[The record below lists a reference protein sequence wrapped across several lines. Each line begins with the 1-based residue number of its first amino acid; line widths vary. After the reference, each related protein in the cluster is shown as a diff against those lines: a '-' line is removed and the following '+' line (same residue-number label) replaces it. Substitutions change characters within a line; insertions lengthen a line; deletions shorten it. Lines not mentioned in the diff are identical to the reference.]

1 MKRHLTTLTITL
13 LLVTNV
19 YSQQTKE
26 EQSVVDEGKKLYKS
40 EMASWYGTDVFLAKF
55 PDKRESIGGYFSY
68 ADGEVEKCLFFSNAT
83 APKVLAIISFDSTFN
98 VKTAKVDNTE
108 REFTSFENDIYTTR
122 KTALALINKDTLF
135 KTYKNT
141 NLNLIPLIEGD
152 SKKIFVLTGP
162 EQNGVVIFGNDY
174 LITFDKNNEVKSKKQ
189 LHKNIIVQEYSS
201 NGKIDGN
208 KVVGG
213 IHTHLPE
220 TGNLMTSTDIC
231 TLMLYAKFAGW
242 ESYSVV
248 SEKYYN
254 IWTCATNSL
263 AVVPKDV
270 FDKINKDQE
279 KRNKKKN

>member
-1 MKRHLTTLTITL
+1 MNKLKVTIVSL
-13 LLVTNV
+13 LLTANL
-19 YSQQTKE
+19 YGQKNAE
-26 EQSVVDEGKKLYKS
+26 EQAVVDEGKKLYKS
-40 EMASWYGTDVFLAKF
+40 EMASWYGTDVFLAKY

-68 ADGEVEKCLFFSNAT
+68 TDGDIEKCLFFSDAPT
-83 APKVLAIISFDSTFN
+83 PKVLVTISFDSTYN

-108 REFTSFENDIYTTR
+108 RNFTSFENDIYTIR
-122 KTALALINKDTLF
+122 EKALDLIYKDTLF

-152 SKKIFVLTGP
+152 SKKVFVLTGP

-189 LHKNIIVQEYSS
+189 LHRNIIVHEYSTD
-201 NGKIDGN
+201 GKIDGN
-208 KVVGG
+208 KVVGA

-220 TGNLMTSTDIC
+220 TGDLITSTDIC

-242 ESYSVV
+242 ETYTVV
-248 SEKYYN
+248 SEKYLN

-270 FDKINKDQE
+270 IDKIDNDQQ
-279 KRNKKKN
+279 KRHKKN